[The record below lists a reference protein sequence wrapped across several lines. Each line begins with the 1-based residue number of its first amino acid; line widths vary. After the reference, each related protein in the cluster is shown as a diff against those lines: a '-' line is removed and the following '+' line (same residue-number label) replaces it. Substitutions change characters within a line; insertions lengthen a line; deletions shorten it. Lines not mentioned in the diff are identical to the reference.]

1 MILDGLPIYATVI
14 AVVLLMGETLIL
26 VRTDKYWPLSVDDY
40 VVCLLLLYTAAT
52 FESQLSRVLM
62 LVAWALMAGNLYAM
76 LFTRMDPKTGTRE
89 RLGALT
95 VLLVAALLGIVMSVT
110 VLV

>member
-1 MILDGLPIYATVI
+1 
-14 AVVLLMGETLIL
+14 
-26 VRTDKYWPLSVDDY
+26 
-40 VVCLLLLYTAAT
+40 
-52 FESQLSRVLM
+52 
-62 LVAWALMAGNLYAM
+62 MAGNLYAM